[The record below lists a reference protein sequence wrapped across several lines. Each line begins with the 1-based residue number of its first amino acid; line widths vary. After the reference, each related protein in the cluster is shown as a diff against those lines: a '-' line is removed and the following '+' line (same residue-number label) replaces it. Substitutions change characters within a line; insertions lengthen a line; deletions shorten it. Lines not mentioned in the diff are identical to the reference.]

1 MAVQAY
7 ADDID
12 LKPGAADFLEN
23 LRQKGYKICIAT
35 ASDRNCMRGMPK
47 RNKIFDYFDNFTQ
60 SDEVEKRKRISR
72 CI

>member
-23 LRQKGYKICIAT
+23 LRQRDIKY
-35 ASDRNCMRGMPK
+35 
-47 RNKIFDYFDNFTQ
+47 
-60 SDEVEKRKRISR
+60 V
-72 CI
+72 